1 MSLVYWNPFREVS
14 LFDVPMDRS
23 LQERRPSF
31 TEAGERASWAPLVDV
46 YETDD
51 HELVVSAEL
60 PGVDRNDVTVT
71 LENGVLTIEGERKR
85 EVEGQ
90 QGRQYRAERTY
101 GEFRRSLAVPRTVDA
116 AAVAAE
122 HKDGTLRVRL
132 PLKKE
137 AQPHRIAVK
146 AA

>member
-1 MSLVYWNPFREVS
+1 MSLVYWNPFPELSPV
-14 LFDVPMDRS
+14 DVPMDRS
-23 LQERRPSF
+23 FQERMSSF
-31 TEAGERASWAPLVDV
+31 TEAGERASWAPPVDV

-60 PGVDRNDVTVT
+60 PGVDRNDVMVT
-71 LENGVLTIEGERKR
+71 LANGVLTIEGERKR
-85 EVEGQ
+85 EVERQ
-90 QGRQYRAERTY
+90 QWRQYRAERTY
-101 GEFRRSLAVPRTVDA
+101 GSFRRSLAVPRTVDT
-116 AAVAAE
+116 AVVTAE